1 MGTLSPGPLA
11 ISADVADILIV
22 EDEDSLLQTLRL
34 APDSRSF

>member
-1 MGTLSPGPLA
+1 
-11 ISADVADILIV
+11 VADILIV